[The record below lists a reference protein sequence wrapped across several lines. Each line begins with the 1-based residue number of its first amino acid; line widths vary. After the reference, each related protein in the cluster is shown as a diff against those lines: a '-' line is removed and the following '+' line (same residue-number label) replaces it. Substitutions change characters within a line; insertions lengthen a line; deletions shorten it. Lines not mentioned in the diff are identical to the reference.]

1 MSLGERIK
9 EQRKCSG
16 LSQEKV
22 AGLVGV
28 SRQAVTKWETG
39 QSAPSTENL
48 FKLAEIFGTTVDML
62 LTSDEEEEKAED
74 RWAKRKKDFLLM
86 LAVLGGYVLIYLAGR
101 IFGTKEEPSSV
112 MGWLFGDD
120 PQQLSY
126 LYGWLIH
133 QKIFWAAM
141 AISAVPALFGK
152 KYVSFTSMFGTAIGL
167 LIGELCG
174 RHPAGEAYGH
184 GHYGWAIWIGI
195 FVFSLVMGVVLER
208 LCKGEPGP
216 RASRVRIWSVVFLV
230 GILAIVLGIRASMP
244 AAFA

>member
-9 EQRKCSG
+9 EQRKRSG

-62 LTSDEEEEKAED
+62 LPLDEEEERAED

-86 LAVLGGYVLIYLAGR
+86 LAVLGGYVLIYLIGR
-101 IFGTKEEPSSV
+101 IFGTKGEPSSV

-141 AISAVPALFGK
+141 AVSAVPALFGK
-152 KYVSFTSMFGTAIGL
+152 KYVSFTSMFGAGIGL

-174 RHPAGEAYGH
+174 RYPAGEAYGH

-195 FVFSLVMGVVLER
+195 FVFSLILGVILER
-208 LCKGEPGP
+208 RCKGRPHNT
-216 RASRVRIWSVVFLV
+216 V
-230 GILAIVLGIRASMP
+230 M
-244 AAFA
+244 